1 MPGHY
6 RDGRAPGNASAGGSL
21 SRRWRLRLALP
32 AVLLVAA
39 VACLAISHP
48 GDVPFGIGWGLAGIV
63 GVILVAYVFLYIGE
77 SEDRARERE
86 RKRR

>member
-1 MPGHY
+1 M
-6 RDGRAPGNASAGGSL
+6 
-21 SRRWRLRLALP
+21 SRRWQLRLAVP

-39 VACLAISHP
+39 VACVAASHP

-63 GVILVAYVFLYIGE
+63 GVILVAYLFLYIGE
-77 SEDRARERE
+77 SEDRARARERD

>member
-1 MPGHY
+1 MSERPARKGI
-6 RDGRAPGNASAGGSL
+6 PT
-21 SRRWRLRLALP
+21 RRWQLRLAVP

-39 VACLAISHP
+39 VACLVVSHP

-63 GVILVAYVFLYIGE
+63 GVILVAYLFLYIGE

-86 RKRR
+86 RRRR